1 MKTKQILT
9 SLFTLLPSGRLGG
22 GLLFTLHFSLFM
34 LTALFA
40 LTSCSDDDTT
50 PTVKP
55 AEAVL
60 GEWFTQEKT
69 DGVLDGIPYDA
80 YALMVTFQEDGHGLF
95 MQYFLKDGKLVSALG
110 SMTDYTVDSNGN
122 ISIVVSEVKVPLGE
136 NVRIADNKLM
146 LDMPRY
152 GLHGLTLVHP
162 TDTQK
167 QMIKEWDAIVEEW
180 GGKGNDGST
189 TTTEVTD
196 EGASEPARVK
206 ASTHDGR

>member
-22 GLLFTLHFSLFM
+22 GLLFTLLFSLFM

-50 PTVKP
+50 PKVKP
-55 AEAVL
+55 AEAIL
-60 GEWFTQEKT
+60 GEWFTQVKT

-80 YALMVTFQEDGHGLF
+80 YAVMVTFQEDGHGLF

-136 NVRIADNKLM
+136 NVRLADNKLM

>member
-1 MKTKQILT
+1 
-9 SLFTLLPSGRLGG
+9 
-22 GLLFTLHFSLFM
+22 M
-34 LTALFA
+34 LAALFA

-50 PTVKP
+50 PKVKP
-55 AEAVL
+55 AEAIL
-60 GEWFTQEKT
+60 GEWFTQVKT

-189 TTTEVTD
+189 TITEVTD